1 MTWSQSATFTG
12 RRGWETQPRDSACGM
27 CRCLE
32 GDARARTGA
41 AGAAASAGGGSGCEP
56 SATLLV
62 YIFCRFPSMNV
73 YYPYTNQRRARNS
86 LPVCWAVLRPLPP
99 HRSVGTQ
106 GGMRTSGTLTHDL
119 PGRQDLLAGA
129 VAGGHRCGGDR
140 AREPARRTQGA
151 RPRPRAAC
159 SRWQCGKPAKPSA
172 HASHRS
178 PVKFGRQ

>member
-1 MTWSQSATFTG
+1 MGGKRNPATA
-12 RRGWETQPRDSACGM
+12 RVACVGVWKAT
-27 CRCLE
+27 R
-32 GDARARTGA
+32 ARAQVPRERRRLQVA
-41 AGAAASAGGGSGCEP
+41 ALAASRLRLCSSVFSADFLARTCIIHIQIKDAQGTVPP
-56 SATLLV
+56 SAGR
-62 YIFCRFPSMNV
+62 FCAPS
-73 YYPYTNQRRARNS
+73 
-86 LPVCWAVLRPLPP
+86 RPT
-99 HRSVGTQ
+99 VGTQ